1 MSRNAPEANGS
12 RAEANQDGSN
22 TDEPAFFLLE
32 KLESMQSRNPVLVTF
47 RSESQ
52 FASAGLSNSENVKY
66 KSSLDAKW
74 SAGVRFEVLR
84 GNTAVL
90 LLMTHSTIITTA
102 NSFLNRF
109 KVSHQDC

>member
-66 KSSLDAKW
+66 KSGLR